1 MAKKA
6 ITKRQRAFIN
16 LYLYEDKTQTQCA
29 HEAGFKHPG
38 VYATRLL
45 HGEDYA
51 HVQEEIHKKQAKQQE
66 KYEIRFEK
74 TAKKLA
80 QIRDAAL
87 AEGSFNAA
95 LGAEVAR
102 AKLGGLMVDR
112 KEVKYG
118 RVDQMDRTEV
128 ERRLKQLLS
137 ENQLAS
143 LLSTKDRQA
152 FKQLDADKVHLR
164 AEEIESAGAAVQA
177 DLDKEFADAEVVEVS
192 ADEVSADEVS
202 AGESAG
208 ETKPG
213 VNGGED
219 PTEPAEGE
227 LAEGQ
232 ELDKGSDKETG
243 TSEDKTTEDNPE

>member
-45 HGEDYA
+45 HGEEYA
-51 HVQEEIHKKQAKQQE
+51 HVQEEIQKKQAKQQE

-152 FKQLDADKVHLR
+152 FKQLDADEVHLR
-164 AEEIESAGAAVQA
+164 ANEIESAGAAVQA

-192 ADEVSADEVS
+192 A
-202 AGESAG
+202 G

-213 VNGGED
+213 VNGGKD
-219 PTEPAEGE
+219 PTELPEGE
-227 LAEGQ
+227 LVEGQ
-232 ELDKGSDKETG
+232 ELDEGSDKETG
-243 TSEDKTTEDNPE
+243 TSEEEATQDNPE

>member
-51 HVQEEIHKKQAKQQE
+51 HVQEEIQKKQAKQQE

-192 ADEVSADEVS
+192 EEESAGEVS
-202 AGESAG
+202 AGESAD

>member
-1 MAKKA
+1 MAKKI

-51 HVQEEIHKKQAKQQE
+51 HVQEEIQKKQAKQQE

-192 ADEVSADEVS
+192 ADEVSA
-202 AGESAG
+202 GESAG

-219 PTEPAEGE
+219 PTQE

-232 ELDKGSDKETG
+232 ELDKETG
-243 TSEDKTTEDNPE
+243 TSEEEATQDNPE

>member
-29 HEAGFKHPG
+29 HEAGFKHPC

-45 HGEDYA
+45 HGEEYA
-51 HVQEEIHKKQAKQQE
+51 HVQEEIQKKQAKQQE

-87 AEGSFNAA
+87 AEGRFNAA

-152 FKQLDADKVHLR
+152 FKQLDADEVHLR
-164 AEEIESAGAAVQA
+164 ANEIESAGAAVQA
-177 DLDKEFADAEVVEVS
+177 DLDKEFADAEVVE
-192 ADEVSADEVS
+192 
-202 AGESAG
+202 
-208 ETKPG
+208 
-213 VNGGED
+213 
-219 PTEPAEGE
+219 
-227 LAEGQ
+227 GQ
-232 ELDKGSDKETG
+232 DLDKETG
-243 TSEDKTTEDNPE
+243 TSEEEATQDNPE

>member
-45 HGEDYA
+45 HGEEYA
-51 HVQEEIHKKQAKQQE
+51 HVQEEIQKKQAKQQE

-152 FKQLDADKVHLR
+152 FKQLDADEVHLR
-164 AEEIESAGAAVQA
+164 ANEIESAGAAVQA
-177 DLDKEFADAEVVEVS
+177 DLDKEFADAEVVE
-192 ADEVSADEVS
+192 
-202 AGESAG
+202 
-208 ETKPG
+208 
-213 VNGGED
+213 
-219 PTEPAEGE
+219 
-227 LAEGQ
+227 GQ
-232 ELDKGSDKETG
+232 DLDKETG
-243 TSEDKTTEDNPE
+243 TSEEEATQDNPE

>member
-29 HEAGFKHPG
+29 HEAGYKHPG

-45 HGEDYA
+45 HGEEYA
-51 HVQEEIHKKQAKQQE
+51 HVQEEIQKKQAKQQE

-152 FKQLDADKVHLR
+152 FKQLDADEVHLR
-164 AEEIESAGAAVQA
+164 ANEIESAGAAVQA
-177 DLDKEFADAEVVEVS
+177 DLDKEFADAEVVE
-192 ADEVSADEVS
+192 
-202 AGESAG
+202 
-208 ETKPG
+208 
-213 VNGGED
+213 
-219 PTEPAEGE
+219 
-227 LAEGQ
+227 GQ
-232 ELDKGSDKETG
+232 DLDKETG
-243 TSEDKTTEDNPE
+243 TSEEEATQDNPE

>member
-102 AKLGGLMVDR
+102 ATRGGLMVDR

-152 FKQLDADKVHLR
+152 FKQLDADEVHLR

-177 DLDKEFADAEVVEVS
+177 DLDKEFADAEEVEVS
-192 ADEVSADEVS
+192 EEESADAV
-202 AGESAG
+202 SAG

-213 VNGGED
+213 VNGGKD
-219 PTEPAEGE
+219 PTELAEGE
-227 LAEGQ
+227 LVEGQ
-232 ELDKGSDKETG
+232 ELDKGLDKGSDKETG
-243 TSEDKTTEDNPE
+243 TSEDNTTQDNPE

>member
-1 MAKKA
+1 MAKKV

-51 HVQEEIHKKQAKQQE
+51 HVQAEIHKKQAKQQE

-118 RVDQMDRTEV
+118 RVDQMDRAEV

-137 ENQLAS
+137 ENQLTS

-192 ADEVSADEVS
+192 EEES

-208 ETKPG
+208 ETKAG
-213 VNGGED
+213 VNGGEE
-219 PTEPAEGE
+219 PTQEPAK
-227 LAEGQ
+227 GQ

-243 TSEDKTTEDNPE
+243 TGKQEATQDNPK

>member
-45 HGEDYA
+45 HGEEFV
-51 HVQEEIHKKQAKQQE
+51 HVQEEIQKKQAKQQE

-152 FKQLDADKVHLR
+152 FKQLDADEVHLR
-164 AEEIESAGAAVQA
+164 ANEIESAGAAVQA

-192 ADEVSADEVS
+192 EEESADAVS

-208 ETKPG
+208 QVKPG
-213 VNGGED
+213 VNGGKD
-219 PTEPAEGE
+219 PTELAEGE

-232 ELDKGSDKETG
+232 ELDKETG
-243 TSEDKTTEDNPE
+243 TSEEEATQDNPE

>member
-29 HEAGFKHPG
+29 HEAGYKHPG
-38 VYATRLL
+38 GYATRLL
-45 HGEDYA
+45 HGEEYA
-51 HVQEEIHKKQAKQQE
+51 HVQEEIQKKQAKQQE

-152 FKQLDADKVHLR
+152 FKQLDADEVHLR
-164 AEEIESAGAAVQA
+164 ANEIESAGAAVQA
-177 DLDKEFADAEVVEVS
+177 DLDKEFADAEVVE
-192 ADEVSADEVS
+192 
-202 AGESAG
+202 
-208 ETKPG
+208 
-213 VNGGED
+213 
-219 PTEPAEGE
+219 
-227 LAEGQ
+227 GQ
-232 ELDKGSDKETG
+232 DLDKETG
-243 TSEDKTTEDNPE
+243 TSEEEATQDNPE

>member
-1 MAKKA
+1 MAKKV

-192 ADEVSADEVS
+192 EEES

-243 TSEDKTTEDNPE
+243 TSEDKTTEDNPK

>member
-38 VYATRLL
+38 VDATRLL
-45 HGEDYA
+45 HGEEFV

-152 FKQLDADKVHLR
+152 FKQLDADEVHLR

-192 ADEVSADEVS
+192 EEESADES

-213 VNGGED
+213 VNGGKD
-219 PTEPAEGE
+219 PTELAEGE
-227 LAEGQ
+227 LVEGQ
-232 ELDKGSDKETG
+232 ELDKKTG
-243 TSEDKTTEDNPE
+243 TSEEEATQDNPE

>member
-45 HGEDYA
+45 HGEEFT
-51 HVQEEIHKKQAKQQE
+51 HVQEEIQKKQAKQQE

-152 FKQLDADKVHLR
+152 FKQLDAAEVHLR

-192 ADEVSADEVS
+192 EEESAGEVS

-208 ETKPG
+208 QVKPG
-213 VNGGED
+213 GNGGED

-232 ELDKGSDKETG
+232 ELDKKTG
-243 TSEDKTTEDNPE
+243 TSEEEATQDNPE

>member
-45 HGEDYA
+45 HGEEFT
-51 HVQEEIHKKQAKQQE
+51 HVQEEIQKKQAKQQE

-152 FKQLDADKVHLR
+152 FKQLDADEVHLR
-164 AEEIESAGAAVQA
+164 ANEIESAGAAVQA

-192 ADEVSADEVS
+192 EEESAD
-202 AGESAG
+202 ESAG

-213 VNGGED
+213 VNGGKD
-219 PTEPAEGE
+219 PTELAEGE
-227 LAEGQ
+227 LTEGQ

-243 TSEDKTTEDNPE
+243 TSEEEATQDNPE

>member
-1 MAKKA
+1 MAKKV

-51 HVQEEIHKKQAKQQE
+51 HVQAEIHKKQAKQQE

-118 RVDQMDRTEV
+118 RVDQMDRAEV

-137 ENQLAS
+137 ENQLTS

-177 DLDKEFADAEVVEVS
+177 DLDKEFADAEVTEAEVVAADAGKAES
-192 ADEVSADEVS
+192 ADD
-202 AGESAG
+202 ESAG
-208 ETKPG
+208 ETKAG
-213 VNGGED
+213 VNGGEE
-219 PTEPAEGE
+219 PTQEPAK
-227 LAEGQ
+227 GQ

-243 TSEDKTTEDNPE
+243 TGKQEATQDNPK

>member
-1 MAKKA
+1 MAKKV

-164 AEEIESAGAAVQA
+164 AEEIESADAAVQA

-192 ADEVSADEVS
+192 EEES

-243 TSEDKTTEDNPE
+243 TSEDKTTEDNPK

>member
-45 HGEDYA
+45 HGEEFT
-51 HVQEEIHKKQAKQQE
+51 HVQEEIQKKQAKQQE

-152 FKQLDADKVHLR
+152 FKQLDADEVHLR
-164 AEEIESAGAAVQA
+164 ANEIESAGAAVQA

-192 ADEVSADEVS
+192 EEESAD
-202 AGESAG
+202 ESAG

-227 LAEGQ
+227 LTEGQ

-243 TSEDKTTEDNPE
+243 TSEEEATQDNPE

>member
-51 HVQEEIHKKQAKQQE
+51 HVQAEIHKKQAKQQE

-128 ERRLKQLLS
+128 ERRWKQLLS

-192 ADEVSADEVS
+192 EEESADES
-202 AGESAG
+202 AD

-232 ELDKGSDKETG
+232 ELDKKTG

>member
-29 HEAGFKHPG
+29 HEAGYKHPG

-51 HVQEEIHKKQAKQQE
+51 HVQEEIQKKQAKQQE

-152 FKQLDADKVHLR
+152 FKQLDADEVHLR
-164 AEEIESAGAAVQA
+164 ANEIESAGAAVQA
-177 DLDKEFADAEVVEVS
+177 DLDKEFADAEVVE
-192 ADEVSADEVS
+192 
-202 AGESAG
+202 
-208 ETKPG
+208 
-213 VNGGED
+213 
-219 PTEPAEGE
+219 
-227 LAEGQ
+227 GQ
-232 ELDKGSDKETG
+232 DLDKETG
-243 TSEDKTTEDNPE
+243 TSEEEATQDNPE

>member
-45 HGEDYA
+45 HGEEFV
-51 HVQEEIHKKQAKQQE
+51 HVQEEIQKKQAKQQE

-192 ADEVSADEVS
+192 EEES

-213 VNGGED
+213 VNGGKD
-219 PTEPAEGE
+219 PTELAEGE
-227 LAEGQ
+227 LTEGQ
-232 ELDKGSDKETG
+232 GLDKGSDKETG
-243 TSEDKTTEDNPE
+243 TSEEEATQDNPE

>member
-45 HGEDYA
+45 HGEEYA
-51 HVQEEIHKKQAKQQE
+51 HVQEEIQKKQARQQE

-102 AKLGGLMVDR
+102 PKLGGLMVDR

-152 FKQLDADKVHLR
+152 FKQLDADEVHLR
-164 AEEIESAGAAVQA
+164 ANEIESAGAAVQA
-177 DLDKEFADAEVVEVS
+177 DLDKEFADAEVVE
-192 ADEVSADEVS
+192 
-202 AGESAG
+202 
-208 ETKPG
+208 
-213 VNGGED
+213 
-219 PTEPAEGE
+219 
-227 LAEGQ
+227 GQ
-232 ELDKGSDKETG
+232 DLDKETG
-243 TSEDKTTEDNPE
+243 TSEEEATQDNPE

>member
-1 MAKKA
+1 MAKKV

-51 HVQEEIHKKQAKQQE
+51 HVQAEIHKKQAKQQE

-177 DLDKEFADAEVVEVS
+177 DLDKEFADAEVTEAEVVVADADEAES
-192 ADEVSADEVS
+192 AD
-202 AGESAG
+202 ESAG

-232 ELDKGSDKETG
+232 ELDKKTG